1 MLIACWSPK
10 GGSGTTVVSVAL
22 SLVLATRQP
31 SGALLADFDGDVPA
45 ALGIPEPTGL
55 GLADW
60 LAADSDVPGDALE
73 HLELEGG
80 PGLRILP
87 AGERSSSA
95 PRRSDRAGALT
106 AAFATDPRPVV
117 ADCGRANS
125 GAPLTVA
132 SEAGVSLLVLRP
144 CYLAVRRALA
154 APIRPSG
161 VVLVAERDRALGAR
175 DIEQVLGAP
184 VLTVLAV
191 EPSVARAI
199 DAGLLARRMPRP
211 LAATA
216 NAIAASLPFPAG
228 HPRPESRHP
237 YLHRRASQ
245 R

>member
-1 MLIACWSPK
+1 VLIACWSPK

-22 SLVLATRQP
+22 SLVLAAGEP
-31 SGALLADFDGDVPA
+31 SGALLADLDGDAPA
-45 ALGIPEPTGL
+45 ALGIPDPSGL

-60 LAADSDVPGDALE
+60 LAADNDVPGDALE
-73 HLELEGG
+73 HLELEAA
-80 PGLRILP
+80 PGLRIVP
-87 AGERSSSA
+87 AGAPSA
-95 PRRSDRAGALT
+95 GAPAFDRAGALA
-106 AAFATDPRPVV
+106 AAFASDPRPVV

-132 SEAGVSLLVLRP
+132 SGAGVSLLVLRP
-144 CYLAVRRALA
+144 CYLAIRRALA

-161 VVLVAERDRALGAR
+161 VVLVTERDRALGPR
-175 DIEQVLGAP
+175 DVEQVLGAP
-184 VLTVLAV
+184 VLTVLGV

-216 NAIAASLPFPAG
+216 NAIAASLPFPPG
-228 HPRPESRHP
+228 RPQPESRH
-237 YLHRRASQ
+237 LHLQRRAHQ